1 MKNVPGVIL
10 RIFLFLV
17 EFEHNDS
24 YTKRIIKKI
33 KNTHYKCSLK
43 KSSSLIFSSDSN
55 ISS

>member
-24 YTKRIIKKI
+24 YTKRIIKK
-33 KNTHYKCSLK
+33 NK
-43 KSSSLIFSSDSN
+43 KYTLQMFVKEVQFLN
-55 ISS
+55 FFLR